1 MGDTVNLFSA
11 KSSSGTVGS
20 RRGSREKSEA
30 LGKGFRC
37 RTWSFHQGAQGA
49 ESLPTKILTQHVFFW
64 MMNLVDWWWTDDVW
78 LLQTSVTQKM
88 RALWTIDITEIKRY
102 AMSQDAEGSNP
113 KIFFSCLLHGKTA
126 QDEVIRRDHDTFT
139 MAELNLIVPG
149 WRVQSMWVAF
159 LNLLGNSLELTRL
172 HRHLDTFG
180 NRWRFIPWYGWNIVI
195 KNS

>member
-30 LGKGFRC
+30 LGEGFRC

-49 ESLPTKILTQHVFFW
+49 GFLPNKILTQHVFFG

-113 KIFFSCLLHGKTA
+113 KIFLVACCMEKRPRMKWSVGITTPLLWQNWTSLC
-126 QDEVIRRDHDTFT
+126 R
-139 MAELNLIVPG
+139 AEGSSRCESPFWI
-149 WRVQSMWVAF
+149 F
-159 LNLLGNSLELTRL
+159 
-172 HRHLDTFG
+172 
-180 NRWRFIPWYGWNIVI
+180 
-195 KNS
+195 